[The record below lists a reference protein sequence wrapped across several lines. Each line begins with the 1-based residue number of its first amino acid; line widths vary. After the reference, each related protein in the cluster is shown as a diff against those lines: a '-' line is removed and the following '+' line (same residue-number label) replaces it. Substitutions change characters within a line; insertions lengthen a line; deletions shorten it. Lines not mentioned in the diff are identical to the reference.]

1 MHEAPGARDRRRRAG
16 KKLASD
22 DRRQFAY
29 LLSLSTGRLD
39 VEAMLNEMT
48 PRQFAGWWQYYRLKP
63 WGGDWH
69 RTSLQTARML
79 NTIRALTGAKNEQS
93 DFIEDDAYIP
103 KWRTAGNDADLSEV
117 ERQCE
122 AADSIEG
129 LGV

>member
-1 MHEAPGARDRRRRAG
+1 
-16 KKLASD
+16 
-22 DRRQFAY
+22 
-29 LLSLSTGRLD
+29 
-39 VEAMLNEMT
+39 MT
-48 PRQFAGWWQYYRLKP
+48 PRQFAGWWQYYRLAP

-79 NTIRALTGAKNEQS
+79 NTIRALTGAKVEQS
-93 DFIEDDAYIP
+93 DLIEDDAYIP
-103 KWRTAGNDADLSEV
+103 KWRTPGNDSELSEV